1 VEGAVAAADQG
12 KQLLAVEVSAI
23 WHLGPIVLDVRII
36 FNEHD
41 EVIKS
46 ENSGKYNIDLGEY
59 KQRGDHRIGEWFIKS
74 RLGDAFQAAQRPV
87 RRIQVP
93 HLKSRYDT

>member
-36 FNEHD
+36 FDGHD
-41 EVIKS
+41 GVI
-46 ENSGKYNIDLGEY
+46 GVRVLGNTILILEREY
-59 KQRGDHRIGEWFIKS
+59 EQRGDQRIGGWFIKS
-74 RLGDAFQAAQRPV
+74 RLGDAFQGSPAAR
-87 RRIQVP
+87 VP
-93 HLKSRYDT
+93 NSRLR